1 MLFACGTEFAGIVL
15 GIVFGLGVLE
25 KQISTGQDLCFTMH
39 AKAKVDV
46 SLAGRVSDMENCLKN
61 LNEFLLALRAFV
73 AESEL
78 LVDPADDADAE
89 QAMNTIVQKAKQ
101 MKEAAETHADHMKA
115 FIKRSKALF

>member
-1 MLFACGTEFAGIVL
+1 MDIAFPAVL
-15 GIVFGLGVLE
+15 RRESPYQLVRPG
-25 KQISTGQDLCFTMH
+25 FT
-39 AKAKVDV
+39 
-46 SLAGRVSDMENCLKN
+46 L
-61 LNEFLLALRAFV
+61 LLALRAFV